1 MSNLTVSAPE
11 GSKIPPIEPGTYPAV
26 CVSIIDIGE
35 QYNEQF
41 DNNTRKVIFQWE
53 IPTEKILVEGE
64 EKPRMISETY
74 TASIGEKATLRK
86 TLESWRGRPF
96 SPDEL
101 KGFDLENVLG
111 APCLI
116 TILHKENSKGN
127 TFAKISAV
135 TRLPKG
141 YTVEPAETSYTLFS
155 LDDTD
160 AMEKMAALPEWIQNR
175 IKESTTYKARAE
187 NFTDLDNEDLPF

>member
-11 GSKIPPIEPGTYPAV
+11 NSKIPPIDPGTYPAV
-26 CVSIIDIGE
+26 CVAIIDIGE
-35 QYNEQF
+35 QYNEQY
-41 DNNTRKVIFQWE
+41 DNTTRKVIFQWE
-53 IPTEKILVEGE
+53 IPTEKVMVDGE
-64 EKPRMISETY
+64 EKPRMISETF

-96 SPDEL
+96 TPEEL
-101 KGFDLENVLG
+101 RGFDLENVLG

-141 YTVEPAETSYTLFS
+141 YSVENAETAYTLFS
-155 LDDTD
+155 LDDAD
-160 AMEKMAALPEWIQNR
+160 AMEKMATLPEWIQNR
-175 IKESTTYKARAE
+175 IKESTTYINRPE
-187 NFTDLDNEDLPF
+187 NFTDVSNEDLPF